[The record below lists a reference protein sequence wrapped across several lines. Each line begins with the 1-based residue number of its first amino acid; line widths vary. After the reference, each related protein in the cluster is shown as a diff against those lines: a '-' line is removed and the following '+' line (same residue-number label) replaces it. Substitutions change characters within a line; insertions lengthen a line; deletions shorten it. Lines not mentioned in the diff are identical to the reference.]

1 MTGSA
6 RRRKDAPKAPGT
18 VQVGQNNMRDLDSTQ
33 TVRAV
38 TTDELYD
45 SHRPKWYAIQLV
57 VSDRAV
63 NLDMMPRLEVFAAH
77 RLYAVVGK
85 QGAVNQFALRLGFFP
100 DPQAAQAICENLM
113 NYFASPSVVR
123 VSTAEQTR
131 FAQPQ
136 APRATV
142 QKPAAPSTPAA
153 PTNIAARPA
162 PAIAEQPVVANKIS
176 KTLPPTPVRANGTQK
191 LVKRTRTLAE
201 QLLDE
206 AREVQL
212 SRSGKHRVPEQSTSW
227 LARLFGGAKR

>member
-1 MTGSA
+1 MTGRA
-6 RRRKDAPKAPGT
+6 RRPKDARKAPGT
-18 VQVGQNNMRDLDSTQ
+18 VQVGQNNMSDLDSTQ

-38 TTDELYD
+38 TTDELFD
-45 SHRPKWYAIQLV
+45 SHSPKWYAIQLV

-85 QGAVNQFALRLGFFP
+85 QNNAHQFALRLGFFP
-100 DPQAAQAICENLM
+100 DPQVAQEICENLM

-123 VSTAEQTR
+123 VSAAEQTR

-136 APRATV
+136 VPRATV
-142 QKPAAPSTPAA
+142 QKPAAPRPPAA
-153 PTNIAARPA
+153 PTNVATRAA
-162 PAIAEQPVVANKIS
+162 PAIAEQPVVANK
-176 KTLPPTPVRANGTQK
+176 TRTVLPATPVRANGTQK
-191 LVKRTRTLAE
+191 LVKRPRSLREA
-201 QLLDE
+201 LLEE

-212 SRSGKHRVPEQSTSW
+212 ARSGKHRAPEQSASW